1 MTSRGKVLPEL
12 YRRMLRI
19 RLIEEEIARR
29 YPEQEM
35 RCPVHLSIGQE
46 AVAVGV
52 CAHFSDKDQVTS
64 AHRSH
69 GHYLAQGG
77 DLFAMLAELYGKE
90 GGCCGGRGGSMHL
103 IDRARGFVG
112 AVPIVG
118 STLPIGVGLAWAA
131 KRLKTKARTAIFF
144 GEGATEEGVFAEALN
159 LACLH
164 RLPVLFICED
174 NGFSV
179 YTNLEERRPSNFD
192 FEAFFRSHGAGFA
205 SGHGMD
211 VEEVHRLTGLALAK
225 MQKTSVPQVLYF
237 KTWRYREH
245 CGPSDDDHLEY
256 RCSRQVAAWRKKDP
270 LDLAAK
276 KLRRQ
281 MKDFGGWEKKQN
293 ETIRSEIASVWERV
307 RQAPFPD
314 ARTLLDRVWAGNL

>member
-1 MTSRGKVLPEL
+1 MSSRGRVLQDL

-29 YPEQEM
+29 YAEQEM

-52 CAHFSDKDQVTS
+52 CAHLTERDQVTS

-77 DLFAMLAELYGKE
+77 DLFAMLGELYGKE
-90 GGCCGGRGGSMHL
+90 VGCCGGRGGSMHL
-103 IDRARGFVG
+103 IDRAHGFVG

-131 KRLKTKARTAIFF
+131 KRMKTGARTAIFF
-144 GEGATEEGVFAEALN
+144 GEGATEEGVFAESLN

-164 RLPVLFICED
+164 RLPVLFVCED

-179 YTNLEERRPSNFD
+179 YTNLEERRPGNFN
-192 FEAFFRSHGAGFA
+192 FGTFFKSHGAGFA
-205 SGHGMD
+205 AGNGMD
-211 VEEVHRLTGLALAK
+211 VEEVHRMTATALAK
-225 MQKTSVPQVLYF
+225 IKKTSIPQVLYF

-245 CGPSDDDHLEY
+245 CGPADDDHLEY
-256 RCSRQVAAWRKKDP
+256 RCSRQVAKWRKKDP
-270 LDLAAK
+270 LDIAAK
-276 KLRRQ
+276 KLRRLPG
-281 MKDFGGWEKKQN
+281 KLDSWEKN
-293 ETIRSEIASVWERV
+293 LRETIHGEIATTLEKV
-307 RQAPFPD
+307 RRSPFPEAD
-314 ARTLLDRVWAGNL
+314 SLMKRIWAGKS

>member
-1 MTSRGKVLPEL
+1 MRGGAKGLADL

-19 RLIEEEIARR
+19 RMIEEEIARR
-29 YPEQEM
+29 YAEQEM

-52 CAHFSDKDQVTS
+52 CAHLDSDDQVTS

-103 IDRARGFVG
+103 IDRANGFVG

-131 KRLKTKARTAIFF
+131 QRLKTGSRTAIFF
-144 GEGATEEGVFAEALN
+144 GEGATEEGVFTESLN

-164 RLPVLFICED
+164 CLPVLFVCED

-179 YTNLEERRPSNFD
+179 YTNLKERRPPGFD
-192 FEAFFRSHGAGFA
+192 FGKYFQSHGVGFA

-211 VEEVHRLTGLALAK
+211 VEGVHRLTGAALSRLK
-225 MQKTSVPQVLYF
+225 KTSVPQVLYF

-256 RCSRQVAAWRKKDP
+256 RCARQVAAWRKKDP

-276 KLRRQ
+276 KLRRCISG
-281 MKDFGGWEKKQN
+281 FRAWEERQRV
-293 ETIRSEIASVWERV
+293 EIRDEITSVLERV
-307 RQAPFPD
+307 RHSPFP
-314 ARTLLDRVWAGNL
+314 AAPSLMDRIWATSL